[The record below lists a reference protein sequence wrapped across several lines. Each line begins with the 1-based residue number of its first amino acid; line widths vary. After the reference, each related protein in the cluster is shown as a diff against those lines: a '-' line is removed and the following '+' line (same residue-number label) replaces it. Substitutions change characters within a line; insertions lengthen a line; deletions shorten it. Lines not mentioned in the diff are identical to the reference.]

1 MASEEAV
8 EELQVDQPF
17 DSTLQPEQ
25 SDAESLVGNCG
36 APSVAPTWPFFAPL
50 SASLFSSYT
59 ETKKKFEMFLRDCE
73 MAADSSSPLSA
84 AVDF

>member
-1 MASEEAV
+1 MASEGTV

-36 APSVAPTWPFFAPL
+36 AP
-50 SASLFSSYT
+50 T
-59 ETKKKFEMFLRDCE
+59 EATN
-73 MAADSSSPLSA
+73 MAALLSPLSFL
-84 AVDF
+84 VLFLY

>member
-36 APSVAPTWPFFAPL
+36 APTEAPTWPLFSPL
-50 SASLFSSYT
+50 SASLFSFYT
-59 ETKKKFEMFLRDCE
+59 ANKK
-73 MAADSSSPLSA
+73 
-84 AVDF
+84 